1 MATRTTVQ
9 ITLPAMGESVT
20 EGTVLEWRKQ
30 VGERVE
36 ADEPIVDVST
46 DKVDAEVPAP
56 AAGTLTA
63 IHVQADETVA
73 VGAVLGEISVD
84 EGAPAAAPATGNGDN
99 DDAALA
105 AQASMES
112 DSKEEGELV
121 DVAIPSMGESVSEG
135 TLLEWLVKVG
145 DTVQEQQGL
154 AEVSTDK
161 VDAEL
166 PSPVAGIVA
175 ELLAAPDDTVTV
187 GQVVCRISPMAVT
200 ATPQN
205 GGAHEPEA
213 KPVSEP
219 PPAGNGDANATPVA
233 VRIAAD
239 MGVDLGAV
247 KGSGPRGRITK
258 EDVLE
263 HANGGGNG
271 GAPAAAAAAVRML
284 EDVLLGDAAARA
296 AALHRAEVHAHL
308 G

>member
-20 EGTVLEWRKQ
+20 EGTVLEWRKK
-30 VGERVE
+30 VGDHVE

-56 AAGTLTA
+56 ASGTLTA
-63 IHVQADETVA
+63 IHAQADETVA
-73 VGAVLGEISVD
+73 VGAALGEISVD
-84 EGAPAAAPATGNGDN
+84 DGAPAEANGAPAGT
-99 DDAALA
+99 DDVSPEAAA

-112 DSKEEGELV
+112 DAKEEGELV
-121 DVAIPSMGESVSEG
+121 DVAIPSMGESISEG

-200 ATPQN
+200 
-205 GGAHEPEA
+205 
-213 KPVSEP
+213 
-219 PPAGNGDANATPVA
+219 
-233 VRIAAD
+233 
-239 MGVDLGAV
+239 
-247 KGSGPRGRITK
+247 
-258 EDVLE
+258 
-263 HANGGGNG
+263 
-271 GAPAAAAAAVRML
+271 
-284 EDVLLGDAAARA
+284 
-296 AALHRAEVHAHL
+296 
-308 G
+308 